1 MRSMLSKVQRQ
12 AMGSLRRAQRAVNE
26 GNRLGLGESDMRSL
40 GFTLARTRLDCS
52 DRGISR
58 ERIYRVR

>member
-1 MRSMLSKVQRQ
+1 MLSRVQRQ

-26 GNRLGLGESDMRSL
+26 GNRRGLGESSMKSL
-40 GFTLARTRLDCS
+40 GFTLAKARLDCS
-52 DRGISR
+52 ERGISR